1 MLVDDCYN
9 FVARLE
15 SCYMLADCE
24 DGSCAV
30 GAGNDVLFHAPWIFS
45 FGDEDIAE
53 LDGIGGKYSRIGML
67 DG

>member
-1 MLVDDCYN
+1 
-9 FVARLE
+9 
-15 SCYMLADCE
+15 MLADCE